1 MRPPYTEYAK
11 HAMRY
16 YVSTI
21 INAPSQQPRFKTE
34 SDKKN
39 WLACQFALNTFA
51 IEDRDLIVQMY
62 LTKDNMPENIYD
74 LSKKANVRQDRLWGL
89 VNDFERVFAKKRG
102 LIG

>member
-1 MRPPYTEYAK
+1 MRPHYAEFSK

-16 YVSTI
+16 YVRSV
-21 INAPSQQPRFKTE
+21 INSSSQCPRFKTE

-39 WLACQFALNTFA
+39 WYACQSALTTFPA
-51 IEDRDLIVQMY
+51 EDRDLLLRMY
-62 LTKDNMPENIYD
+62 ITRDNMPQNIYD
-74 LSKKANVRQDRLWGL
+74 LSKKENIKQDRLWGL